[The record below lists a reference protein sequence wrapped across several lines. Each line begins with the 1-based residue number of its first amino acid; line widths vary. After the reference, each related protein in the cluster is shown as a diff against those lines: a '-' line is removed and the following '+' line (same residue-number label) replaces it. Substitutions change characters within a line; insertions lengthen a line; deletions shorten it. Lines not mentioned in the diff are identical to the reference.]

1 MSIAAKLRRKA
12 EALARYNAWE
22 KELAEDVPNLA
33 DRLAWLEEAYE
44 LAVRFGSLKQLP
56 TTEEAWYKEVSGIQ
70 IMHERLALLDKRD
83 G

>member
-1 MSIAAKLRRKA
+1 MSIASKLRERA

-22 KELAEDVPNLA
+22 KGLADDGSSLA

-44 LAVRFGSLKQLP
+44 LAIKFGSLKPLP
-56 TTEEAWYKEVSGIQ
+56 TTEEAWREEVSGVRL
-70 IMHERLALLDKRD
+70 MHERLALLEKRN